1 MARTLRHEVLG
12 HYALNTFQP
21 AHKRA
26 ILDAIAATRGDPAFA
41 QTWSDVDSNYPG
53 RSDIGKAEE
62 VYCAFAEYAAAGRA
76 SSSGQTALEQTCF
89 SKQRPLTDRDLAA
102 IVDHV
107 ADGLHRN
114 TRRQQTFPATD
125 AEQFRSAER
134 TNDIKAST
142 YDERVAD
149 HRETI
154 RARRRQDAAPRPR
167 DVVASL
173 RNVPVPE
180 VAKRAHTYLSTTD
193 LADRWGYS
201 SRWVR
206 ELGAARDFPDPAF
219 AVSRDLIPIWGLDDV
234 EAWESRNDPTLKHNR
249 RLAAQ
254 QLSSPRRHRSSYTP
268 PLGATYEQRVAFCRE
283 LFRQRRVRQRA
294 SRSQRA
300 TPVDSGLRRRRD

>member
-1 MARTLRHEVLG
+1 VSLTVDDVKADVIAFCREYPAAASLAYKIRDTQQELFGVQATVERYGILTAAYFPRSRRVDIAASAFRDHEEVARTLRHEVLG

-26 ILDAIAATRGDPAFA
+26 ILDAIGATRGNPAFA
-41 QTWSDVDSNYPG
+41 QTWSDVDTNYPG
-53 RSDIGKAEE
+53 RSEIGKAEE

-76 SSSGQTALEQTCF
+76 SSNGQTALEQTCF
-89 SKQRPLTDRDLAA
+89 SKQRPMTDRDLAA

-154 RARRRQDAAPRPR
+154 RARRQQETQRQDRGM
-167 DVVASL
+167 S
-173 RNVPVPE
+173 
-180 VAKRAHTYLSTTD
+180 
-193 LADRWGYS
+193 W
-201 SRWVR
+201 
-206 ELGAARDFPDPAF
+206 
-219 AVSRDLIPIWGLDDV
+219 
-234 EAWESRNDPTLKHNR
+234 R
-249 RLAAQ
+249 R
-254 QLSSPRRHRSSYTP
+254 
-268 PLGATYEQRVAFCRE
+268 
-283 LFRQRRVRQRA
+283 
-294 SRSQRA
+294 
-300 TPVDSGLRRRRD
+300 